1 MNLRDKFIWNMVIGL
16 SFLAIIWYGWSLYNI
31 NFTANT
37 LYNKFINEEVGTDQ
51 KLENKVA
58 ELENIYSYR
67 VKADFKTNQNP
78 FDLSRVI
85 VDGNSIGKKGQMW
98 ITGTISTSR
107 GIFAMIKYRG
117 NDFKVVKGDSVA
129 GGLVR
134 DITDKKVV
142 FEKNNIIKN
151 FYDGIDY
158 NR

>member
-1 MNLRDKFIWNMVIGL
+1 
-16 SFLAIIWYGWSLYNI
+16 
-31 NFTANT
+31 
-37 LYNKFINEEVGTDQ
+37 
-51 KLENKVA
+51 
-58 ELENIYSYR
+58 
-67 VKADFKTNQNP
+67 
-78 FDLSRVI
+78 
-85 VDGNSIGKKGQMW
+85 
-98 ITGTISTSR
+98 
-107 GIFAMIKYRG
+107 MIKYRG